1 MMRRIFLM
9 MAVNVLIMLAIVII
23 WSVLGLGGH
32 FDSSGAINYSSLMV
46 YCLIWGMVGSFIS
59 LAISKWLIKRM
70 MRIEIVDGLPRYSA
84 LVARV
89 HNFAT
94 SAGLPKMPEVGVY
107 ESDEMNAFAV
117 GRSKSNSMVAVSTGL
132 LNRMDRDELD
142 GVLAHEVAHIANGD
156 MVTMAL
162 VQGVVN
168 AFVLF
173 LTEIASHAINQF
185 MRDEEGEGGL
195 SFFTH
200 LALHMV
206 LYTLFS
212 FLCYPIVAWVSRQRE
227 FRADSG
233 GADLAGKDKMVAA
246 LRKLQ
251 AEVDGLG
258 RTEPQVQ
265 VMNISSRKSW
275 LSIMSTHPPLATRI
289 AALQNNPVG

>member
-1 MMRRIFLM
+1 MTRRIFLM
-9 MAVNVLIMLAIVII
+9 MAVNILVVLAISVIL
-23 WSVLGLGGH
+23 SALGLNNYL
-32 FDSSGAINYSSLMV
+32 DSIV

-59 LAISKWLIKRM
+59 LMLSKWIIKRM
-70 MRIEIVDGLPRYSA
+70 MRIEIVDGSPHYSG

-89 HNFAT
+89 HDFAKR
-94 SAGLPKMPEVGVY
+94 AGLPKMPEVGVY
-107 ESDEMNAFAV
+107 ESDEINAFAA
-117 GRSKSNSMVAVSTGL
+117 GRSKSNSMVAVSTAS

-173 LTEIASHAINQF
+173 LMEIATHAINQF

-195 SFFTH
+195 SFIT
-200 LALHMV
+200 HMV
-206 LYTLFS
+206 LHIALYTLFS

-233 GADLAGKDKMVAA
+233 GATIAGKDKMIAA
-246 LRKLQ
+246 LSKL
-251 AEVDGLG
+251 ETTLGELG
-258 RTEPQVQ
+258 RAEPQMQ
-265 VMNISSRKSW
+265 VMNISARKSW
-275 LSIMSTHPPLATRI
+275 LQIMSTHPPLAKRI
-289 AALQNNPVG
+289 VALRNNSVS

>member
-9 MAVNVLIMLAIVII
+9 MAVNVLIVLAISII
-23 WSVLGLGGH
+23 LSVLGLNNY
-32 FDSSGAINYSSLMV
+32 FDSSGAISYSALMI
-46 YCLIWGMVGSFIS
+46 YCLLWGMVGSFIS
-59 LAISKWLIKRM
+59 LALSKWMIKRM
-70 MRIEIVDGLPRYSA
+70 MRVEIVDGLPNYSS

-89 HNFAT
+89 HNFA
-94 SAGLPKMPEVGVY
+94 SRAGLPKMPEVGVY
-107 ESDEMNAFAV
+107 QSDEMNAFAV

-173 LTEIASHAINQF
+173 LTEIATHAINQF

-195 SFFTH
+195 SFFVH

-212 FLCYPIVAWVSRQRE
+212 FLCYPIVAWVSRRRE
-227 FRADSG
+227 YRADSG
-233 GADLAGKDKMVAA
+233 AATLAGKDKMVAA
-246 LRKLQ
+246 LKKLQ
-251 AEVDGLG
+251 TTVDELG
-258 RTEPQVQ
+258 RSEPQVQ
-265 VMNISSRKSW
+265 VMNISARQSW
-275 LSIMSTHPPLATRI
+275 SSISSTHPPLAKRI
-289 AALQNNPVG
+289 AALQNNPVS